1 MESLSAL
8 VLAIERAGLCVC
20 VCVCVSVCVC
30 VCVCV
35 WYKSDRMDV
44 TAFCRFCEQQ
54 QPRFSWATSS

>member
-8 VLAIERAGLCVC
+8 VLAIERAGL
-20 VCVCVSVCVC
+20 CVCVSVCVC